1 MTDRDRPVFV
11 DTNVLIR
18 HLTGDPPA
26 MALRAT
32 AYLRAAS
39 TLLVVDVVVAE
50 LAYVLQSVYERSR
63 AQVAELIRSLLALSA
78 VRVVDVELL
87 HRTVEIY
94 EHERLG
100 FADAYLVASAER
112 SGVGAIASF
121 GRSIDRVATIERIE
135 PP

>member
-1 MTDRDRPVFV
+1 
-11 DTNVLIR
+11 
-18 HLTGDPPA
+18 